1 MRTRV
6 KGLLALALTFLAGCT
21 IGVLARE
28 CRPEWFSAIRTRHQP
43 PMERAMRH
51 MDRLLDLTPA
61 QEEAVRRIF
70 QSHHAEFMQEIERAK
85 TFRKAFLLRHFE
97 EMEPLL
103 DERQKAVARDFVE
116 RHLTDAPPQ
125 TPPPDRAEPAD
136 QSLPR

>member
-1 MRTRV
+1 MRTRM
-6 KGLLALALTFLAGCT
+6 KGFLALALTFLAGCV

-28 CRPEWFSAIRTRHQP
+28 FRPEWFSAIRTRHQP

-97 EMEPLL
+97 EMDPLL

-125 TPPPDRAEPAD
+125 TPPPDRAEPTD
-136 QSLPR
+136 QGLPR

>member
-6 KGLLALALTFLAGCT
+6 KGLLALALTFLAGCV

-28 CRPEWFSAIRTRHQP
+28 CRPEWFSAFRTRHQP

-51 MDRLLDLTPA
+51 MDRLLDLSPA

-70 QSHHAEFMQEIERAK
+70 QSHHAEFMREIERAK
-85 TFRKAFLLRHFE
+85 AFRKAFLLRHFE

-103 DERQKAVARDFVE
+103 DERQKAVARDFIE
-116 RHLTDAPPQ
+116 RHLKDAPP
-125 TPPPDRAEPAD
+125 PPREEAA
-136 QSLPR
+136 PR

>member
-6 KGLLALALTFLAGCT
+6 KGLLALALTFLAGCA

-70 QSHHAEFMQEIERAK
+70 QSHHAEFMREIERAK

-103 DERQKAVARDFVE
+103 DERQKAVAQDFVE
-116 RHLTDAPPQ
+116 RHLTDAPP
-125 TPPPDRAEPAD
+125 PPPDENG
-136 QSLPR
+136 PR

>member
-6 KGLLALALTFLAGCT
+6 KGLLALALTFLAGCV

-28 CRPEWFSAIRTRHQP
+28 CRPEWFSAFRTGHQP
-43 PMERAMRH
+43 PLERAMRH

-61 QEEAVRRIF
+61 QEENSRRIF
-70 QSHHAEFMQEIERAK
+70 QNHHAEFIQEIERAK

-103 DERQKAVARDFVE
+103 DERQKAVARDFVA
-116 RHLTDAPPQ
+116 RHLKE
-125 TPPPDRAEPAD
+125 TPPPPPDEAEP
-136 QSLPR
+136 R